1 MFFQVVV
8 FPAAINRWGTH
19 RLYRFLIFTFA
30 ILYVLTPYTVLLQ
43 GDTAKL
49 IGMTVLVMLHISYA
63 ATTYPSNA
71 LLLANS
77 APSLMVL
84 GSINGV
90 AASMAALCRACGPTV
105 SGWLQS
111 VGLERGVMGLGW
123 WSAALVA
130 ALGGIE
136 AIWLEDPDVW
146 NKDAQKWKSGGDE
159 GDGTAKGVVSVS
171 DVVTANGAAACEPV
185 SASESGAA
193 SGTLLENQE
202 IAILAV
208 EGGKGRDTHDDA

>member
-8 FPAAINRWGTH
+8 FPAAINRFGTH

-30 ILYVLTPYTVLLQ
+30 ILYVFTPYTVLLPTD
-43 GDTAKL
+43 GAKL
-49 IGMTVLVMLHISYA
+49 AGLTVLVMLHISFG

-111 VGLERGVMGLGW
+111 VGLERGVMGVGW

-136 AIWLEDPDVW
+136 AIWLQDPDEW
-146 NKDAQKWKSGGDE
+146 NKDMLKWKNSGSE
-159 GDGTAKGVVSVS
+159 GDGVAKGAVSVS
-171 DVVTANGAAACEPV
+171 DVVTATGGATGEPV
-185 SASESGAA
+185 SASGSGAA

-202 IAILAV
+202 IAVLAV
-208 EGGKGRDTHDDA
+208 EGGRGRDTHDG

>member
-8 FPAAINRWGTH
+8 FPAAITQFGTH

-30 ILYVLTPYTVLLQ
+30 LLYVITPYTVLLP
-43 GDTAKL
+43 GDTAKI
-49 IGMTVLVMLHISYA
+49 IGGTVLVMLHISFA

-111 VGLERGVMGLGW
+111 VGLERGVMGVGW
-123 WSAALVA
+123 WSAALIA

-136 AIWLEDPDVW
+136 AIWLQDPDVW
-146 NKDAQKWKSGGDE
+146 NKDMLKWKNGGD
-159 GDGTAKGVVSVS
+159 GADGTAKGAVSVS
-171 DVVTANGAAACEPV
+171 DVVAANGGAAGEPV
-185 SASESGAA
+185 GASESGAA
-193 SGTLLENQE
+193 GGTLLENQE

-208 EGGKGRDTHDDA
+208 EGGKGRDTHDA